1 MKTKLALIALISLT
15 VFACSTDDFQ
25 GDTPNYNLNKME
37 FKSDSKTED
46 RSIFMREGDT
56 IDKNQD
62 STQIIPNPIPVIGE
76 PIKPTKD

>member
-1 MKTKLALIALISLT
+1 MKTKLALIALINLT

-25 GDTPNYNLNKME
+25 EETSNFNSNKME
-37 FKSDSKTED
+37 FKSISKTD
-46 RSIFMREGDT
+46 DSSIYMREGDT